1 MVSIQNQKMNCK
13 NIKAYAMEKPTLLML
28 GSYPDWE
35 MPLLEAQYQVL
46 KLWEQ
51 DDKPAF
57 IAKHA
62 AQIRAIAT
70 RGDFGA
76 STELIKALP
85 KLEIISFFGVGLDAI
100 DLNIA
105 KARGIRV
112 TITPDVL
119 TSDVADIAMGLC
131 LSVARNMP
139 QGDAH
144 VRSAAWSKGMLPLVT
159 RMTGKRMG
167 IVGLGQIGLAIAKR
181 AQAFD
186 MPIAYHNRK
195 KRDDVSYAYC
205 ETVEALA
212 AQSDFLVAVIPGGA
226 ATQSLIGA
234 AAFIALGKDG
244 YFINVARGSV
254 VDEAALLHALEK
266 GVIKGAG
273 LDVYLNEPNP
283 DPRFAKLNN
292 VVLQPHVGSATF
304 ETRRGMGQLVRD
316 NLAAHFAGKP
326 LPSAVV

>member
-1 MVSIQNQKMNCK
+1 MRPEEA
-13 NIKAYAMEKPTLLML
+13 KAPQMQKPTLLMI
-28 GSYPDWE
+28 GPYPEWE
-35 MPLLEAQYQVL
+35 LPLLEVSYTVL

-51 DDKPAF
+51 ADKPAF

-62 AQIRAIAT
+62 GEIRAIAT
-70 RGDFGA
+70 RGDLGA
-76 STELIKALP
+76 PNELMNALP

-100 DLNIA
+100 DLSHA
-105 KARGIRV
+105 KSKNIRV

-131 LSVARNMP
+131 LAVARNIP
-139 QGDAH
+139 QGDTH
-144 VRSAAWSKGMLPLVT
+144 VRTAAWASGMLPLAT

-167 IVGLGQIGLAIAKR
+167 IIGLGNIGLAIAKR
-181 AQAFD
+181 AAAFD
-186 MPIAYHNRK
+186 MPIAYHNRR
-195 KRDDVSYAYC
+195 KRSDVSFPYC
-205 ETVEALA
+205 ETIEALA
-212 AQSDFLVAVIPGGA
+212 AQSDFLIAVIPGGPE
-226 ATQSLIGA
+226 TQAMISS

-254 VDEAALLHALEK
+254 ADEEALLYALEN

-273 LDVYLNEPNP
+273 LDVYLNEPKP
-283 DPRFAKLNN
+283 DPRFAKLKN
-292 VVLQPHVGSATF
+292 VVLQPHIGSATY

-326 LPSAVV
+326 LLSAVL

>member
-1 MVSIQNQKMNCK
+1 
-13 NIKAYAMEKPTLLML
+13 MEKPTLLMI
-28 GSYPDWE
+28 GAYPDWE
-35 MPLLEAQYQVL
+35 LPLLEAQYNVL

-51 DDKPAF
+51 ADKLAF
-57 IAKHA
+57 ITKHA
-62 AQIRAIAT
+62 GQIRAIAT
-70 RGDFGA
+70 RGDLGA
-76 STELIKALP
+76 PNDLINALP

-100 DLNIA
+100 DLNHA
-105 KARGIRV
+105 KSKNIRV

-119 TSDVADIAMGLC
+119 TSDVADIALGLC
-131 LSVARNMP
+131 LAVARNIP
-139 QGDAH
+139 QGETH
-144 VRSAAWSKGMLPLVT
+144 VRTAAWANGMLPLAT

-167 IVGLGQIGLAIAKR
+167 IVGLGNIGLAIAKR
-181 AQAFD
+181 AAAFD

-195 KRDDVSYAYC
+195 KRDDVSYPFC

-212 AQSDFLVAVIPGGA
+212 AQSDFLVTVIPGGP
-226 ATQSLIGA
+226 ATQGMISS

-254 VDEAALLHALEK
+254 VDEEALLYALEN

-273 LDVYLNEPNP
+273 LDVYLNEPKP
-283 DPRFAKLNN
+283 DPRFAKLSN
-292 VVLQPHVGSATF
+292 VVLQPHVGSATY

-326 LPSAVV
+326 LISAVI